1 MPSAGLAQELSLQEP
16 AEAARHLS
24 DLAVLRTR
32 AQEACKVGDVPTA
45 IARTREVVAAF
56 PAHSESWNDL
66 GALLGTSGRLAEAEC
81 CFQKAFLADR
91 KNFSALGNLVE
102 ALIGSNKRQEATA
115 LVEQWTRLQ
124 PYSTR
129 AWVAWAKLD
138 RLAAN
143 TTSPKTARTAVAGTR
158 VGNSAIPNAAD
169 LLRAN
174 AAKGAASNRHPAKGD
189 KRPAKFAVMTINV
202 GDVLTENA
210 RQSFKSA
217 AARWRAEYVE
227 LTAQPDAS
235 APRPKTAATNVA
247 AKFEKFELFDRC
259 QADRVFYI
267 DGADAI
273 VRSDAPSP
281 FEICPPDEVGAVL
294 NTAPAGIPY
303 RERIIACQQELEW
316 RLFDSLRGRQGACPD
331 YFNTGVLVLT
341 RAYHAGMLQ
350 RARQLREALVSA
362 GLATLWIDQT
372 PLNYAAAELGI
383 PICVMDETW
392 NYMCPENF
400 GHWRNMERLVYHFA
414 GSFGLRGILQSL
426 NWQAP
431 AGAHVSAMV
440 AASSL

>member
-1 MPSAGLAQELSLQEP
+1 MPSAGPAQELLLQEP
-16 AEAARHLS
+16 AEAAQHLS
-24 DLAVLRTR
+24 NLAVLRSR
-32 AQEACKVGDVPTA
+32 AQGASKAGDVATV
-45 IARTREVVAAF
+45 IARMREVVAAF

-66 GALLGTSGRLAEAEC
+66 GALLGMSGQLAEAEC
-81 CFQKAFLADR
+81 CFQKAFLADT

-102 ALIGSNKRQEATA
+102 VLIRSNKRQQATA

-124 PYSTR
+124 PHSTR

-143 TTSPKTARTAVAGTR
+143 ATSPKTARTAVAGTR
-158 VGNSAIPNAAD
+158 VGDSAIPNAAD

-174 AAKGAASNRHPAKGD
+174 AAKRAASNRRPAKGD
-189 KRPAKFAVMTINV
+189 KSPEKFAVMTINV

-210 RQSFKSA
+210 RQSFKA
-217 AARWRAEYVE
+217 AAERWRAEYVE
-227 LTAQPDAS
+227 LTAQPDAP
-235 APRPKTAATNVA
+235 APRPETGATAVA

-259 QADRVFYI
+259 QADRIFYI

-273 VRSDAPSP
+273 VRSDAPTP

-294 NTAPAGIPY
+294 NTAPAGILY

-316 RLFDSLRGRQGACPD
+316 RLFNSLQGRERACPD

-341 RAYHAGMLQ
+341 RASHAGMLQ

-383 PICVMDETW
+383 PICLMDETW

-400 GHWRNMERLVYHFA
+400 GHWRHMERLVYHFA
-414 GSFGLRGILQSL
+414 GSFGLRGILHSL

-431 AGAHVSAMV
+431 AGARISVTV
-440 AASSL
+440 ASSSL